1 MTSAI
6 PIAKALR
13 RKLQLALSQFL
24 LILFVVGD
32 HGDDDEGSDGAVGE
46 VEAGSNGAETA
57 TSPRLS
63 IMAIAWD
70 SNGPQEYVNN
80 DMSICQQS

>member
-6 PIAKALR
+6 RIAKALR
-13 RKLQLALSQFL
+13 RKLQWALSQFL

-46 VEAGSNGAETA
+46 MEAGSNGAATA
-57 TSPRLS
+57 TSPRVS
-63 IMAIAWD
+63 MMAIACD
-70 SNGPQEYVNN
+70 GNGPHEYVNN
-80 DMSICQQS
+80 DMPICQS